1 MKCWS
6 SLPVLVL
13 VTILSLTESVDVAS
27 NTTTPATINATTSAA
42 PFFPSVQPRATYT
55 LEELVKNSFA
65 YLGGAALLLLLYAL
79 VNWSPKAARW
89 WMPRWFNSSLITEL
103 VTGSASPSR
112 QQVVDVIVQ
121 SDPSVGEV
129 APVEQ
134 SEEDEAMR
142 RAPECR
148 NGLRSCCRRLCC
160 GCKRKC
166 RCGYFNWL
174 WTPFV
179 TSELEFVQR
188 SGIDGYLLFR
198 TMRLLLVFA
207 GSTLVVTTCILLPTY
222 YSQSIPCEAPTGSLF
237 VNVTACNV
245 TTDPLTN
252 VTCSCGFLARVA
264 LAAGDHLLIQQI
276 AAVAVQAALSAAFLF
291 FLGKEFHY
299 LMQVRR
305 SYFETAPP
313 EIYTVMVRYVVQ
325 AACS

>member
-1 MKCWS
+1 MKCWP
-6 SLPVLVL
+6 SLLVLVL
-13 VTILSLTESVDVAS
+13 VTTLSSHTESVDAAS
-27 NTTTPATINATTSAA
+27 NTTIPAIVNATTSAA

-65 YLGGAALLLLLYAL
+65 YLGGAAFLLLLYAL

-89 WMPRWFNSSLITEL
+89 WMPRWFNSSLGTEL
-103 VTGSASPSR
+103 VTGYASPSR

-121 SDPSVGEV
+121 SDPSVGDV

-142 RAPECR
+142 HAPECR
-148 NGLRSCCRRLCC
+148 HGLRSCCRQLWC
-160 GCKRKC
+160 GCKRRC

-179 TSELEFVQR
+179 TTELEFVQR
-188 SGIDGYLLFR
+188 AGIDGYLLFR
-198 TMRLLLVFA
+198 TMRLLLIFA
-207 GSTLVVTTCILLPTY
+207 VSTLVVTTCVLLPTY
-222 YSQSIPCEAPTGSLF
+222 YSQSVPCEEPAGGIF
-237 VNVTACNV
+237 VNVSACNV

-264 LAAGDHLLIQQI
+264 LAAGDHLLFQQI
-276 AAVAVQAALSAAFLF
+276 AAVVVQAVLSAVFLF
-291 FLGKEFHY
+291 FLGKEFRY

-313 EIYTVMVRYVVQ
+313 EIYTVMVRYV
-325 AACS
+325 